1 MSIYPYP
8 KPAPKL
14 PKVKKPIKASGKKRK
29 KKTPRQ
35 IITRD
40 LDNLVREIVFYR
52 DPQSAPLSYALH
64 TVGDAYEYA
73 IKHSGVDQP
82 GHIISRA
89 KIAVRWDL
97 FNVHKQDANDN
108 LLHEYY
114 PEVYI
119 TWFIK
124 KHGLDQWK
132 RMEQDSRV
140 ITKYSMDDLETLYV
154 ELVEVQ
160 KWQEQTG
167 KKAYFTQRQIL
178 SGEWKNI

>member
-1 MSIYPYP
+1 MNP
-8 KPAPKL
+8 KPKPEKKA
-14 PKVKKPIKASGKKRK
+14 KVKKRK
-29 KKTPRQ
+29 KRTPRQ
-35 IITRD
+35 IVTRD
-40 LDNLVREIVFYR
+40 LDTLVREIVFYR
-52 DPQSAPLSYALH
+52 DPQSVPLSYH
-64 TVGDAYEYA
+64 VQTVGDAYEYA
-73 IKHSGVDQP
+73 IRHSGVDQP

-119 TWFIK
+119 QWFIK
-124 KHGLDQWK
+124 CFGLEQWEN
-132 RMEQDSRV
+132 MVNDSRI

-167 KKAYFTQRQIL
+167 KKAYFTQKQIL
-178 SGEWKNI
+178 SGEWRKEL